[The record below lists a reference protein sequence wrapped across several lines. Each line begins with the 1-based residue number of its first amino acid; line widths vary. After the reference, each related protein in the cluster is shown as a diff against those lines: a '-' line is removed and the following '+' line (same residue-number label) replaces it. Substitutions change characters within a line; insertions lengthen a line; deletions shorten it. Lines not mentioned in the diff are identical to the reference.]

1 MEDKTNKVEADF
13 DSVIVLKN
21 LVIEQITRSKDVDYH
36 YKLRLD
42 FIHNYREKNY
52 VDMMSRRTD
61 MSAVDLYKNATT
73 FIAKANS
80 WIYKTISEMTEEE
93 RAQLANDTSV
103 MDDFIAKV
111 HKELET
117 DNDVFLQKGH

>member
-13 DSVIVLKN
+13 DSVVALKN

-42 FIHNYREKNY
+42 FIHNYREKKY
-52 VDMMSRRTD
+52 VDMMSKRTG
-61 MSAVDLYKNATT
+61 MSAHDLYKDATSLVVK
-73 FIAKANS
+73 INS
-80 WIYKTISEMTEEE
+80 WIYKTIANMTEEE

-103 MDDFIAKV
+103 MDKFIARV
-111 HKELET
+111 HKELEI

>member
-1 MEDKTNKVEADF
+1 
-13 DSVIVLKN
+13 
-21 LVIEQITRSKDVDYH
+21 
-36 YKLRLD
+36 
-42 FIHNYREKNY
+42 
-52 VDMMSRRTD
+52 MMSRRTG

>member
-52 VDMMSRRTD
+52 VDMMSRRTG

-73 FIAKANS
+73 FIAKVNS

>member
-52 VDMMSRRTD
+52 VDM
-61 MSAVDLYKNATT
+61 
-73 FIAKANS
+73 INS
-80 WIYKTISEMTEEE
+80 YPLM
-93 RAQLANDTSV
+93 N
-103 MDDFIAKV
+103 
-111 HKELET
+111 
-117 DNDVFLQKGH
+117 